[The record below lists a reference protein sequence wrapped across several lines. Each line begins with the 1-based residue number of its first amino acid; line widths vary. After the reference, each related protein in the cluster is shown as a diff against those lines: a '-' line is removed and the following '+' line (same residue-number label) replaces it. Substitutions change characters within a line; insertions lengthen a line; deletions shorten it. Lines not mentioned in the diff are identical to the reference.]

1 MTTATASLYINNNGM
16 ICCIEHGG
24 SYLRSE
30 YAHAPERRG
39 YETPLD
45 SWDRIDVLYARQWE
59 QLAGT
64 PPKCEMCV

>member
-1 MTTATASLYINNNGM
+1 METILIAAGIF
-16 ICCIEHGG
+16 H
-24 SYLRSE
+24 SE